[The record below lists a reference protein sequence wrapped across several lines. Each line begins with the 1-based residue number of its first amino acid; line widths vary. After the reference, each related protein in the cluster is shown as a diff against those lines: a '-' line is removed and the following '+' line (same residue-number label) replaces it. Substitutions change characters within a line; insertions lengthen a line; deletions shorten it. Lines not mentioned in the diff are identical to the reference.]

1 MKKYQVNFLH
11 LHVNGASNSKFTKFT
26 LITYV
31 DHHEKYR
38 YILLNNVSSRIQKKG
53 LFVNQILE
61 NLKLFD
67 NILNTC
73 NLI

>member
-11 LHVNGASNSKFTKFT
+11 LHVNGASNSKLTKFT

-38 YILLNNVSSRIQKKG
+38 YILLNNVSSRIKKKVY
-53 LFVNQILE
+53 LSIKSLKIE
-61 NLKLFD
+61 NF
-67 NILNTC
+67 
-73 NLI
+73 LITFLIHVI

>member
-11 LHVNGASNSKFTKFT
+11 LHVNGASNSKLTKFT

-38 YILLNNVSSRIQKKG
+38 YILLNNVSSRIKKKVY
-53 LFVNQILE
+53 LSIKSLKIKKILIT
-61 NLKLFD
+61 F
-67 NILNTC
+67 
-73 NLI
+73 LIHVI

>member
-11 LHVNGASNSKFTKFT
+11 LHVNGASNSKLTKFT

-38 YILLNNVSSRIQKKG
+38 YILLNNVSSRIKKKVYLSIKSLKIQK
-53 LFVNQILE
+53 ILIT
-61 NLKLFD
+61 F
-67 NILNTC
+67 
-73 NLI
+73 LIHVI

>member
-11 LHVNGASNSKFTKFT
+11 LHVNGASNSKLTKFT

-38 YILLNNVSSRIQKKG
+38 YILLNNVSSRIKKKVY
-53 LFVNQILE
+53 LSIKS
-61 NLKLFD
+61 LK
-67 NILNTC
+67 IKKK
-73 NLI
+73 LITFLIHVI

>member
-11 LHVNGASNSKFTKFT
+11 LHVNGASNSKLTKFT

-38 YILLNNVSSRIQKKG
+38 YILLNNVSSRIKKKVY
-53 LFVNQILE
+53 LSIKS
-61 NLKLFD
+61 LKIKKF
-67 NILNTC
+67 
-73 NLI
+73 LITFLIHVI

>member
-11 LHVNGASNSKFTKFT
+11 LHVNGASNSKLTKFT

-38 YILLNNVSSRIQKKG
+38 YILLNNVSSRIKKKVY
-53 LFVNQILE
+53 LSIKS
-61 NLKLFD
+61 LKIYNFFL
-67 NILNTC
+67 
-73 NLI
+73 

>member
-11 LHVNGASNSKFTKFT
+11 LHVNGASNSKLTKFT

-38 YILLNNVSSRIQKKG
+38 YILLNNVSSRIKKKVY
-53 LFVNQILE
+53 LSIKS
-61 NLKLFD
+61 LKISKF
-67 NILNTC
+67 
-73 NLI
+73 LITFLIHVI

>member
-11 LHVNGASNSKFTKFT
+11 LHVNGASNSKLTKFT

-38 YILLNNVSSRIQKKG
+38 YILLNNVSSRIKKKVY
-53 LFVNQILE
+53 LSIKS
-61 NLKLFD
+61 LK
-67 NILNTC
+67 IKK
-73 NLI
+73 NLITFLIHVI